1 MRQGGKTRPHTRLS
15 ESNPKFTFS
24 PIDNDTPN
32 YASVLSNAA
41 ASRKPPGAAVVAV
54 GASKET
60 YGHTNPRGL
69 RGGSQAA
76 ERLGILTSALPLT
89 PRDPVRKSRGGRGG
103 V

>member
-1 MRQGGKTRPHTRLS
+1 M
-15 ESNPKFTFS
+15 
-24 PIDNDTPN
+24 
-32 YASVLSNAA
+32 
-41 ASRKPPGAAVVAV
+41 AV

-76 ERLGILTSALPLT
+76 ETLGILTSALPLT